1 VLWQSSTSHN
11 NKKQPQ
17 VIDADIEAC
26 NGIIHII
33 DKVILPEDIE
43 DWVSGGTDIKEPT
56 PSPTDPED
64 EEPTPAPMEEK
75 DPTAE
80 PTETEDEEPT
90 PAPMEEKDP
99 TAEPTETEDEEPT
112 EAPTDTEDKDPTAE
126 PTTCQTIG
134 TFHEKYSKDQLER
147 RTYTKHRQ
155 DTLLTPHVLLFRLV

>member
-1 VLWQSSTSHN
+1 LTSISLLKPSFLVIIFHLVFVQWQSSTPTTT
-11 NKKQPQ
+11 KKQPQ
-17 VIDADIEAC
+17 LIDADIEAC

-56 PSPTDPED
+56 PSPTDP
-64 EEPTPAPMEEK
+64 
-75 DPTAE
+75 
-80 PTETEDEEPT
+80 EDEEPT